1 MALQSSGQISY
12 SDIIN
17 EFGSSGAGGLGAYRV
32 SQTIGSL
39 SNLPLDTGVPQSG
52 QIAFTNFYSK
62 KLNVVVDF
70 HTGSTSYRQDA
81 KDKYNA
87 NGVTVVGGFRT
98 RPTNTSNIK
107 VFVNVN
113 KTIGSTTNNNRNI
126 CALKTGTWD
135 TNTTLHVDVGGSGK
149 IYGAGGT
156 GGSGSNG
163 SSGGGNGQN
172 GNSGLGI
179 QYNGT
184 VVNVASGGYIQCGF
198 EGGGGGGG
206 GYANPDKNPQDHASS
221 GGGGGGG
228 AGFPIGQGGDGGD
241 GAFGAGSNGS
251 AGDPSNQTIGGDGG
265 SGGGGGGS
273 SGGGGGQGAGTS
285 GGAGNGGGGGGN
297 VSSGGGGSHGSRG
310 AAIRES
316 SGVGFTLNIAGT
328 GSVVGDGNPASS
340 APGGVA

>member
-52 QIAFTNFYSK
+52 QIAFNNFYSK

-113 KTIGSTTNNNRNI
+113 KTIGSATDNNRNI

-163 SSGGGNGQN
+163 SGGGGNGLN

-285 GGAGNGGGGGGN
+285 GGAGNGSGGGGN

-316 SGVGFTLNIAGT
+316 SGVGFTLNISSG
-328 GSVVGDGNPASS
+328 GSVVGDGNPTSS